1 MYQMFYC
8 ISILNG
14 LYWKS
19 EYSQSIFIL
28 PFLEKY
34 EYKTAVESS
43 AGFTVK
49 DQSQIP
55 KVCFQIF
62 LLNTCNLKLPQFCN
76 SMEIK
81 ISVKCVI

>member
-49 DQSQIP
+49 EQSQIP

-62 LLNTCNLKLPQFCN
+62 C
-76 SMEIK
+76 
-81 ISVKCVI
+81 